1 MPESMTDTTILAPKD
16 LISRRYKARDAL
28 LTTVLWVVYAYFWLP
43 LISLLA
49 WLAGID
55 FAYDLVIEAGGP
67 ENLIVLLLWFLIM
80 LLIIAAIVTGWSGIQ
95 YSRFANRERRSA
107 APPTDPGEQIALW
120 GIDQT
125 IFDQLQSAQQITV
138 NMDHDGRIT
147 NVREGALKGAESV

>member
-1 MPESMTDTTILAPKD
+1 MSEQSTDTTILAPRD

-28 LTTVLWVVYAYFWLP
+28 LTTVLWVLYAYFWLP

-55 FAYDLVIEAGGP
+55 FAYDMVIEAVGP

-95 YSRFANRERRSA
+95 YSRFANRDRRAEAS
-107 APPTDPGEQIALW
+107 PTDPAEMIALW
-120 GIDQT
+120 GIDQGV
-125 IFDQLQSAQQITV
+125 FEELQSAQQITV
-138 NMDHDGRIT
+138 NLDEHGRIT
-147 NVREGALKGAESV
+147 SVREGATNGPVPT

>member
-28 LTTVLWVVYAYFWLP
+28 LTTLLWVVYAYFWLP

-120 GIDQT
+120 DIDQT
-125 IFDQLQSAQQITV
+125 TFDQLQSAQQITV

-147 NVREGALKGAESV
+147 NVREGAFKGADSV

>member
-1 MPESMTDTTILAPKD
+1 MSEQMTDTTILAPKD
-16 LISRRYKARDAL
+16 LISRRYRARDAL
-28 LTTVLWVVYAYFWLP
+28 LTTALWVLYAYFWLP

-107 APPTDPGEQIALW
+107 APPTPADEQMAIW
-120 GIDQT
+120 NIDQKL
-125 IFDQLQSAQQITV
+125 FDELQSAHQITV
-138 NMDHDGRIT
+138 NMDHDGQIT
-147 NVREGALKGAESV
+147 DVREGPNAVAALD